1 MPKSIKTE
9 VICYWGKSNS
19 HTARVTSKGDLLLYW
34 GKKKAPSFNIR
45 GAEVTVETD
54 AHITVE
60 IDSPFGFIELE
71 EIGKYSWSTDKD
83 GCFTLLDTRGRA
95 LRILPSGH
103 VEEETFNEREAQKVA
118 AEVSKLKAQERTEKS
133 GKALKALVG
142 IAALVYLLKL
152 IFK

>member
-9 VICYWGKSNS
+9 VICYWGKSKS

-45 GAEVTVETD
+45 GAEVTIETD

-83 GCFTLLDTRGRA
+83 GSFTLLDTRGRA

-118 AEVSKLKAQERTEKS
+118 EEVSKLKAQERTEKS
-133 GKALKALVG
+133 GKVLKALVG